1 MRFESHTLFQH
12 IGIMSKNS
20 NLLKAKKVKNDE
32 FYTRYSDICK
42 ELKYYKSQF
51 RGKTVYCNCD
61 SPYISNFWKYF
72 QRNFHRLK
80 LKGLTSTY
88 KNTGLRY
95 KTFFNGSSVETLLL
109 YGDGDFN
116 SRECINILK
125 GSDIVVTNPPFSLF
139 TSYVS
144 LLMEYDKKFLI
155 LGNKNALNCRE
166 IFRWFRDNRLW
177 LGYGSP
183 EGFDS
188 PLGYVDMKGLCR
200 WFTNLYTFKRN
211 DFLKLSKLYSES
223 EYLKYENFNA
233 IEVSRVS
240 DIPKDYEGVM
250 GVPVTFLDV
259 YNPEQFEILGRSG
272 DTEWVRKECDF
283 FTPPSEEKQGMYKRY
298 DGNWRVQNSYLL
310 NEEGMPRCIYYRVFI
325 RRKKCAE

>member
-1 MRFESHTLFQH
+1 
-12 IGIMSKNS
+12 MSKNS

-42 ELKYYKSQF
+42 ELKHYRSQF
-51 RGKTVYCNCD
+51 KDKTVYCNCD
-61 SPYISNFWKYF
+61 NPHISNFWKYF
-72 QRNFHRLK
+72 QKNFHRLE
-80 LKGLTSTY
+80 LKGLIATY
-88 KNTGLRY
+88 KNIGLRY
-95 KTFFNGSSVETLLL
+95 RAFFEGSSIETSLL
-109 YGDGDFN
+109 YEDGDFN
-116 SRECINILK
+116 SGECINILK
-125 GSDIVVTNPPFSLF
+125 WSDIVVTNPPFSLF
-139 TSYVS
+139 VSYVS

-155 LGNKNALNCRE
+155 LGNKNALNCKE

-188 PLGYVDMKGLCR
+188 PSGYVDMKGLCR
-200 WFTNLYTFKRN
+200 WFTNLYIFKRR
-211 DFLKLSKLYSES
+211 DFLKLTKLYSES
-223 EYLKYENFNA
+223 EYPKYENFNA

-272 DTEWVRKECDF
+272 DTDWVKDECDF
-283 FTPPSEEKQGMYKRY
+283 FTPPSEEKQGIYKRY

-310 NEEGMPRCIYYRVFI
+310 NEDGMPRCIYYRVFI
-325 RRKKCAE
+325 RRKNNVKKQQFIKSKESQE